1 MIVYH
6 CLILDSAEFHILTAI
21 ASLSVGRKEQGY
33 ELQSKFEGQF
43 PVACTGHQNCWFFLC
58 LPYFERLWFLKSV
71 PIIYC
76 LWAQPTSVLNSLMV
90 PDFSL
95 HLFFSP
101 ESTQKP

>member
-6 CLILDSAEFHILTAI
+6 CVILDGAKFHILTAI
-21 ASLSVGRKEQGY
+21 ASLSMGRKEQGY

-76 LWAQPTSVLNSLMV
+76 L
-90 PDFSL
+90 
-95 HLFFSP
+95 
-101 ESTQKP
+101 